1 MIIRRRH
8 TKNFT
13 TLSNVIFDDMK
24 LQADEVG
31 VLAYL
36 LSRPHD
42 WEIRRSALMRRWSI
56 GPGTMKRIV
65 NSWMKAGWC
74 QATKI
79 RLPNG
84 TFCILY
90 DISDLPGKELSDDEI
105 RMALSL
111 VSSEVDPDG
120 IIRGDD
126 PDEPPSIPDD
136 PPPSQPVLVDHGGG
150 EAGVAYRELPN
161 TELPRTN
168 LDQNSE
174 RELARAREKHA
185 INLAEFKRRW
195 PTIASDDQTR
205 VDNAWFALSFEEGD
219 DALAGITPFLEN
231 QKRLKKTHPPAGFNY
246 LGQKRWTLLEAREAH
261 ASAISTTYPAASIE
275 AKAIATLHEI
285 VGRENAFRTIWRRP
299 DGSVSFPK
307 PMTAQLRA
315 LGEVAELSSAVLAR
329 NQAAAWNHFTGQF
342 FERGVMRRQ
351 FREGDRAPH
360 PWPPKIDGTWSPIG
374 APDTLMTEEDFA
386 HVK

>member
-1 MIIRRRH
+1 VIIRRRH

-31 VLAYL
+31 ILAYL

-120 IIRGDD
+120 IIVASD

-161 TELPRTN
+161 TEQPRTD

-185 INLAEFKRRW
+185 LNLVQFKRRY
-195 PTIASDDQTR
+195 PTAASDDQTKI
-205 VDNAWFALSFEEGD
+205 DEEWFKLEFD
-219 DALAGITPFLEN
+219 DADHAISGIVLFLEKL
-231 QKRLKKTHPPAGFNY
+231 KRDKRTTVPAAWKYLKE
-246 LGQKRWTLLEAREAH
+246 KRWTLLDQSAANGAVSSEGYARD
-261 ASAISTTYPAASIE
+261 STE
-275 AKAIATLHEI
+275 GKAIRRAFEIAGKSDAFFKIYARGDRVFYFKPVTLRLLALADAPPCEI
-285 VGRENAFRTIWRRP
+285 SLTR
-299 DGSVSFPK
+299 
-307 PMTAQLRA
+307 Q
-315 LGEVAELSSAVLAR
+315 
-329 NQAAAWNHFTGQF
+329 QAAAWEGLLRETLG
-342 FERGVMRRQ
+342 ELARRPLK
-351 FREGDRAPH
+351 EGSLAPW
-360 PWPPKIDGTWSPIG
+360 PWPPSAEGKVYTATGPPPETVLSEQDM
-374 APDTLMTEEDFA
+374 ADF
-386 HVK
+386 H

>member
-24 LQADEVG
+24 LAADEVG

-56 GPGTMKRIV
+56 GPGTMKRII
-65 NSWMKAGWC
+65 NSWMRSGWC
-74 QATKI
+74 QATKV

-90 DISDLPGKELSDDEI
+90 DISDLPGRELSDDEI

-120 IIRGDD
+120 IVRPDE

-136 PPPSQPVLVDHGGG
+136 PPPPQPVLVDQGGG
-150 EAGVAYRELPN
+150 DGGVAYIDIPN
-161 TELPRTN
+161 TETPRTDS
-168 LDQNSE
+168 DQNSE

-185 INLAEFKRRW
+185 LHLADFKRRW
-195 PTIASDDQTR
+195 PTAASDDQNKI
-205 VDNAWFALSFEEGD
+205 DEAWFALEFDEA
-219 DALAGITPFLEN
+219 DAALHGITPFLEKL
-231 QKRLKKTHPPAGFNY
+231 KRDKRTTVPAGWKY
-246 LGQKRWTLLEAREAH
+246 LKEKRWTLLDSAAAAGASFGAH
-261 ASAISTTYPAASIE
+261 APGSPE
-275 AKAIATLHEI
+275 AKALAVLFEIAGKGAFFHTVMKRPTGVFYTKPITPQLAALAQAMPKADWIELDKRQA
-285 VGRENAFRTIWRRP
+285 GAWEDLLREFVTVHRSHLQQGARAPWAWPPRK
-299 DGSVSFPK
+299 DGTFSPTG
-307 PMTAQLRA
+307 PPQP
-315 LGEVAELSSAVLAR
+315 ELSEQDMAD
-329 NQAAAWNHFTGQF
+329 
-342 FERGVMRRQ
+342 
-351 FREGDRAPH
+351 FR
-360 PWPPKIDGTWSPIG
+360 
-374 APDTLMTEEDFA
+374 
-386 HVK
+386 

>member
-65 NSWMKAGWC
+65 NSWMRSGWC

-120 IIRGDD
+120 IIRGDE
-126 PDEPPSIPDD
+126 PEEPPSIPDD
-136 PPPSQPVLVDHGGG
+136 PPPPQPVLVDQGGG
-150 EAGVAYRELPN
+150 DEGVAYRDITN
-161 TELPRTN
+161 TEIPRTDS
-168 LDQNSE
+168 DQNSE

-185 INLAEFKRRW
+185 LNLAEFKRRW
-195 PTIASDDQTR
+195 PTAASDDQNKI
-205 VDNAWFALSFEEGD
+205 DEAWFALDFDEA
-219 DALAGITPFLEN
+219 DAALHGITPFLEKL
-231 QKRLKKTHPPAGFNY
+231 KRDKRTTVPAGWKY
-246 LGQKRWTLLEAREAH
+246 LREKRWTLLEVAA
-261 ASAISTTYPAASIE
+261 AAGGTGFSAFALDSIE
-275 AKAIATLHEI
+275 AKALATLFEI
-285 VGRENAFRTIWRRP
+285 AGKGAFFHTVMKRPTGIFYTRTITPQLATLAQAMPKSDWVSLDKRQAGAWEGLLREFVTVHRP
-299 DGSVSFPK
+299 HLK
-307 PMTAQLRA
+307 
-315 LGEVAELSSAVLAR
+315 
-329 NQAAAWNHFTGQF
+329 
-342 FERGVMRRQ
+342 
-351 FREGDRAPH
+351 EGDRAPWA
-360 PWPPKIDGTWSPIG
+360 WPPRKDGSFSTTGPP
-374 APDTLMTEEDFA
+374 ADLTEQDMADF
-386 HVK
+386 K